1 MIQKEIRKII
11 MDEVVETSLM
21 LHNDWGIVVNN
32 FNGYRQDAVEWAN
45 QVKNGF
51 YLLSQTTFVDDPN
64 ISLGRY
70 YDYVEKIW
78 GTMFYNYELLYEKY
92 GSHQIVAS
100 NRIPNF
106 PDILRDIWK
115 KNRPQSDLAIKIL
128 EQVRNV
134 MRQISDKDRVISRLR
149 EVAKENEGYLSV
161 EKALGSVAK
170 EYLEISEAVFDKELD
185 DFVEIGHIRKVI
197 LLNVESIKR
206 PRNTVDNA
214 TSTIRVMYEL
224 LRTIELAFR

>member
-11 MDEVVETSLM
+11 MDEIVDTSLM

-64 ISLGRY
+64 ISLGQY

-78 GTMFYNYELLYEKY
+78 ETMIDNYEPLYKKY

-106 PDILRDIWK
+106 PDILRKIWK
-115 KNRPQSDLAIKIL
+115 EKRPQSDLAIKIL

-134 MRQISDKDRVISRLR
+134 MRQISDKDRVVSRLQ

-161 EKALGSVAK
+161 EKALGSVVK

-185 DFVEIGHIRKVI
+185 DFVEIEHIRKVI

-206 PRNTVDNA
+206 PRVTVDNA